1 MIVSL
6 PTKMELFVGIDY
18 EEAEEAKE
26 ALEEDSLRY

>member
-18 EEAEEAKE
+18 EEAEEA
-26 ALEEDSLRY
+26 LEEDSLRY

>member
-18 EEAEEAKE
+18 EEA
-26 ALEEDSLRY
+26 LEEDSLKILI